1 MELGIERYRKGAH
14 EDMLFDQVLESFQD
28 VGQVR
33 DLKEMAEHLEKHF
46 ADFSPQQASAD
57 NLIRIIRSYLLLG
70 DVSRLEG
77 KLDQSL
83 IHIGEALFLAKTLAN
98 RFPER
103 AEETARFESNALQ
116 SHVKIRM
123 DQGYLLQ
130 FGFSPEKVDRGLDGW
145 PWRVDVD
152 APVAGL
158 VTALADIEQPAV
170 VTLPSVDEAELQRA
184 A

>member
-1 MELGIERYRKGAH
+1 MKWFNNIISATIET
-14 EDMLFDQVLESFQD
+14 F
-28 VGQVR
+28 
-33 DLKEMAEHLEKHF
+33 
-46 ADFSPQQASAD
+46 
-57 NLIRIIRSYLLLG
+57 
-70 DVSRLEG
+70 
-77 KLDQSL
+77 
-83 IHIGEALFLAKTLAN
+83 
-98 RFPER
+98 
-103 AEETARFESNALQ
+103 ETAGRARAL
-116 SHVKIRM
+116 STLRRM